1 MEGRTYTEGQIEDDH
16 VITEVLLVP
25 AILSSREI
33 GCRWTPKVRVNS
45 LKVFSN
51 IDRNKRHSW
60 PEPNPDAV
68 LLATREGVE
77 STSTRIEIPTVRTR
91 TANLGTATLIEV
103 KAGITVRRDGR
114 SANSPVSC
122 QRQSDGEG

>member
-1 MEGRTYTEGQIEDDH
+1 MGERTYTESQIEDEH
-16 VITEVLLVP
+16 VIIEVLLVP
-25 AILSSREI
+25 AVLSSREI
-33 GCRWTPKVRVNS
+33 GCRRAPKVRVNT

-51 IDRNKRHSW
+51 IDRDKRYSW
-60 PEPNPDAV
+60 PEPNLDAV
-68 LLATREGVE
+68 LLTTREGVE
-77 STSTRIEIPTVRTR
+77 STSTRIEIPAVRTR

-103 KAGITVRRDGR
+103 EASITVRRDGR